1 MWSCPDM
8 TAPDMTPKVMCRI
21 NKAPKFPGG
30 KEYDKYAKKM
40 GEVQN
45 IIKNYIPEFV
55 KVWNNT
61 KIDECALKCTQ
72 EANNRKAA
80 GCCEYQTETENCG
93 WSPDG
98 TYLAPEVRNLEGE
111 PKDNFNTKSVLCT
124 KGNSFDTRINKYYF

>member
-1 MWSCPDM
+1 MSRIDLE
-8 TAPDMTPKVMCRI
+8 PKVMCRM

-40 GEVQN
+40 GEVQR
-45 IIKNYIPEFV
+45 IIANHVPEYV
-55 KVWNNT
+55 EVWNNT
-61 KIDECALKCTQ
+61 KIEECALKCTQ
-72 EANNRKAA
+72 QANNRKAA
-80 GCCEYQTETENCG
+80 GCCEYQVETENCA

-124 KGNSFDTRINKYYF
+124 KGNSFDTRINKFYF